1 MRQPSKTP
9 IPLIEPR
16 SILFGV
22 AVFNFI
28 LIWVEAR
35 NYAMSGVVGMVSP
48 WYHPWS
54 YFNEPTRLLLAAACL
69 WLGKLW
75 SNFVA
80 LILAGY
86 MLARFVYLIMISS
99 VSFAQEW
106 RYLRQFEP
114 YLVGSFDSQYV
125 FALFL
130 FAFGIYYSC
139 RQCRVA
145 KR

>member
-1 MRQPSKTP
+1 
-9 IPLIEPR
+9 
-16 SILFGV
+16 
-22 AVFNFI
+22 
-28 LIWVEAR
+28 
-35 NYAMSGVVGMVSP
+35 
-48 WYHPWS
+48 
-54 YFNEPTRLLLAAACL
+54 
-69 WLGKLW
+69 
-75 SNFVA
+75 
-80 LILAGY
+80 

-125 FALFL
+125 FALFP